1 MKTIT
6 VVIPTYNE
14 EENIFLTYERL
25 DSIFRKELKEYQL
38 EILYIDNYSTDTTR
52 IKICELAKKD
62 IRVKAIFNASNFGF
76 IRSTYYGLSQAT
88 GDCAVLMF
96 ADMQDPPE
104 VIPEMVHKWEQG
116 NKIVVGIKNKS
127 KEFPIM
133 YFIRGI
139 YYRFISKISEIEHI
153 EQYDGFGLYD
163 QSFIRILRN
172 LKDSVPYLRGIVSE
186 IGFKRAEVFYK
197 QDLRKN
203 GKTSFNFLKMYDLA
217 MLGITSYSKIF
228 LRMATFVGLGIG
240 FLSMVVAMFT
250 FIKKLLFWNS
260 FPIGTA
266 AISIGVFF
274 LGGLQLFFIGIIGEY
289 ISNINIRVMN
299 RPLVI
304 EEKRLNFDEIESK
317 QKNDDIQ

>member
-14 EENIFLTYERL
+14 EANILLTYERL
-25 DSIFRKELKEYQL
+25 NQVFSQQLQEYQL
-38 EILYIDNYSTDTTR
+38 EILYIDNDSADTTR
-52 IKICELAKKD
+52 AKICALAQQD
-62 IRVKAIFNASNFGF
+62 IHVKAIFNARNFGF
-76 IRSTYYGLSQAT
+76 TRSTYYGLSQAT

-104 VIPEMVHKWEQG
+104 VIPEMVREWEKG

-127 KEFPIM
+127 KESPLM
-133 YFIRGI
+133 YLIRGC
-139 YYRFISKISEIEHI
+139 YYRFVAKISEVEHI

-163 QSFIRILRN
+163 QSFVKILRE

-186 IGFKRAEVFYK
+186 IGFRRAEVYYE
-197 QDLRKN
+197 QDVRRN
-203 GKTSFNFLKMYDLA
+203 GKSSFNFLKMYDIA
-217 MLGITSYSKIF
+217 MLGITSYSKTF
-228 LRMATFVGLGIG
+228 MRVATFAGLGIG
-240 FLSMVVAMFT
+240 VVSMAIALFT
-250 FIKKLLFWNS
+250 LVKKLLFWDS

-274 LGGLQLFFIGIIGEY
+274 FGGVQLFFTGIIGEY

-304 EEKRLNFDEIESK
+304 EERRLNFGETEEKSEAL
-317 QKNDDIQ
+317 